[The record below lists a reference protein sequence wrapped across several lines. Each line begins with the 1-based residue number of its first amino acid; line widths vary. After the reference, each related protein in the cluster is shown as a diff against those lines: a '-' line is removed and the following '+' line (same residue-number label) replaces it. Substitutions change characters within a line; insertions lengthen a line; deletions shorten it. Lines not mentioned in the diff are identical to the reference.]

1 MSSVFISNV
10 DDYLAPSQAC
20 VNPLFSESVNS
31 EATTTTSTSQAVGST
46 TTNTVTEGVGL
57 VVPRQHKPIIRRR
70 GNKRPLTTIPS
81 SSAPLTPTETAKVS
95 MADCLACSGC
105 VTTAETVLVE
115 QHSLKTLHE
124 MIAKKNDDALVCMT
138 LSPASVADL
147 LRHLQVSD
155 DDDSTSTVTIQR
167 KLVTFLNVV
176 CQASLVV
183 DGQVPL
189 SWSLI
194 EASREFVDC
203 YRRHRQVS
211 TIVSTTSPEPPL
223 TPSIAVSAL
232 QSQRLGP
239 NGPILVTH
247 ETGRD
252 YHSSLPL
259 VSATCPALVC
269 LVEKSHAAA
278 VPHLAST
285 KSPMSMAGAY
295 YKHMLRF
302 TNILHI
308 AIMPCHDK
316 KLEASRKDLTW
327 NEIPDVD
334 LVLTTT
340 ELLQLLGESCGSF
353 TVNDIRTYLDGLEAA
368 PMITSLLDYTI
379 GTVVWMS
386 ESTPLPQQSIAPH
399 RSDFYAYSSGGYAD
413 FIFQYA
419 CQELFGYTVP
429 GGNVPWKA
437 VESTQQRQSARTAN
451 RKKDYHHVTLYQHAD
466 GTYSTNTGDSSKK
479 VLSFCTAYGLQT
491 MQRILQ
497 PFDNNK
503 GGEEIP
509 PPYDYVEAMACPSGC
524 LNGGGQVRLSDRE
537 APSETRLRV
546 ASSQAMMME
555 RRQQQLTGWNVDIY
569 HHDSSVVVEPFG
581 PEAEKLLH
589 TRYHVVPPLQ
599 FSIGATAGVAVQH
612 TQW

>member
-31 EATTTTSTSQAVGST
+31 EAAAAATAA
-46 TTNTVTEGVGL
+46 TEGV
-57 VVPRQHKPIIRRR
+57 VVARKPIVRR
-70 GNKRPLTTIPS
+70 GKRPLATIPA
-81 SSAPLTPTETAKVS
+81 APVPTETAKVS

-124 MIAKKNDDALVCMT
+124 IVAKKNDDALVCMT

-147 LRHLQVSD
+147 LRHLQVSSN
-155 DDDSTSTVTIQR
+155 DSSTVTIQR
-167 KLVTFLNVV
+167 KLVTFLNVA

-194 EASREFVDC
+194 EASREFVHC

-211 TIVSTTSPEPPL
+211 TTVSTTAPA
-223 TPSIAVSAL
+223 PSIAVSAL
-232 QSQRLGP
+232 QSQLLGP
-239 NGPILVTH
+239 KGPILVTH
-247 ETGRD
+247 ETGRND
-252 YHSSLPL
+252 HSSLPL

-278 VPHLAST
+278 VSHLAST

-295 YKHMLRF
+295 YKHMLRS
-302 TNILHI
+302 TDILHI

-316 KLEASRKDLTW
+316 KLEASRKDLAW

-340 ELLQLLGESCGSF
+340 ELLQLLGQTCGSPK
-353 TVNDIRTYLDGLEAA
+353 VDDMRTYLDGLEAA
-368 PMITSLLDYTI
+368 PMIKSLLDYTI
-379 GTVVWMS
+379 GTVAWVLD
-386 ESTPLPQQSIAPH
+386 STAPQQSSGPKT
-399 RSDFYAYSSGGYAD
+399 SDFYAYSSGGYAD

-419 CQELFGYTVP
+419 CQELFSYTVP

-437 VESTQQRQSARTAN
+437 VESTQRQSARTAN
-451 RKKDYHHVTLYQHAD
+451 RKRDYHHVTLYQHAD
-466 GTYSTNTGDSSKK
+466 GTYSTNADYKK

-497 PFDNNK
+497 PFDK
-503 GGEEIP
+503 GEFS
-509 PPYDYVEAMACPSGC
+509 PYDYIEAMACPSGC
-524 LNGGGQVRLSDRE
+524 LNGGGQIRLSDRE
-537 APSETRLRV
+537 APSETRMRV
-546 ASSQAMMME
+546 ASSQAMME
-555 RRQQQLTGWNVDIY
+555 QSCQRQATSPGNMDIY
-569 HHDSSVVVEPFG
+569 NDRVEPFG
-581 PEAEKLLH
+581 QEAQKLLH

-599 FSIGATAGVAVQH
+599 FSIGAAAGVAVQH